1 MSLVS
6 LPPELRSLCRKL
18 TTTKPDQLPS
28 LLPLLLK
35 DIQRCQGPLS
45 APQEAK
51 TGSNSTEAAVLV
63 HKLRTQITT
72 LLNGR
77 TVEGRFVAVAL
88 VKAFIETG
96 GWECL
101 RASDAWVKG
110 LLSVLQKRD
119 PVVTKELCVVTLTKI
134 YVMLQ
139 SYQTLIREI
148 ATPTLPAFAQ
158 ACLGILKPP
167 SSSKA
172 PKPSFNFIQTL
183 FDAFSTLIPLYP
195 TTLRPFNGQLR
206 SVTRQ
211 YLAPTSSDDT
221 FTPSGLRAS
230 SRRLVIRLHMTAAK
244 GGGADEWT
252 KHLNSLIKEFHVMA
266 DHVLRAVHENWE
278 STTGYT
284 HQSVSF
290 DTEPAGGSESPDQFP
305 RWQGIQSGSERM
317 ISLLEYIGDCLCCST
332 KVAVT
337 LPISALFDILTRIA
351 SICPPAPG
359 REKTASTQTN
369 NAIGREEKDDLWAV
383 FPDIQVAV
391 MKLCRLLA
399 NRLERNY
406 VPLAQE
412 TLDCLLRMVE
422 TGYRLPQLRETTF
435 ELVSMM
441 LPLCG
446 PTMSKTNV
454 TALALVA
461 KTCCR
466 DLLGHA
472 GHIKAPKTPTPTV
485 QNGNKTK
492 NITQNA
498 DLFLTNISEEQTL
511 QSTLA
516 PSHLKAA
523 ETLLAAFFSYLPQHY
538 INLALRYQLLK
549 AAILCRV
556 KDAQIASV
564 LHPSRD
570 RSGRIPQVILPF
582 LYRQFPHD
590 ESIEVLRFNF
600 RPMTGSVR
608 ADFADGSDYL
618 EDEDAAMTE
627 PADGYAFDKPFEAA
641 AAVSQAAQDDDE
653 NQMAVDEPTSS
664 SKVAPPPPTVLPI
677 QPSPF
682 LAQPTTPKPEPAAA
696 PAESPSAHTMTT
708 RSLKRKSSSGVEAAA
723 ATKKRVE
730 LENKTAVVVEE
741 TTAAVVKE
749 DNDDPGFTS
758 VGSLVESTLKKTVP
772 VEEAAADDD
781 SDDESVHLNME
792 LDSDGDDDE

>member
-18 TTTKPDQLPS
+18 TATKPDQLPS
-28 LLPLLLK
+28 LLPSLLK

-51 TGSNSTEAAVLV
+51 TGANSTEAAVLV

-77 TVEGRFVAVAL
+77 AIEGRFAAVAL

-110 LLSVLQKRD
+110 LLSILQKRD
-119 PVVTKELCVVTLTKI
+119 PVITKELCVVTLTKV

-172 PKPSFNFIQTL
+172 PKPPLSLIQTL

-211 YLAPTSSDDT
+211 YLAPTSSDDVY
-221 FTPSGLRAS
+221 TPATLRES

-252 KHLNSLIKEFHVMA
+252 KHLNSLIKEFHMTA

-284 HQSVSF
+284 HQTISF
-290 DTEPAGGSESPDQFP
+290 DTEPAGGGDSLDQFP
-305 RWQGIQSGSERM
+305 KWQGIQSGSERM

-351 SICPPAPG
+351 SISPPCPG
-359 REKTASTQTN
+359 T
-369 NAIGREEKDDLWAV
+369 EEKDDLWTV

-412 TLDCLLRMVE
+412 TLDCMLRMFE

-435 ELVSMM
+435 EVVRMM

-454 TALALVA
+454 ASLALVA

-498 DLFLTNISEEQTL
+498 DLFLANISEEQTL
-511 QSTLA
+511 KSTLSA
-516 PSHLKAA
+516 SHLKAA
-523 ETLLAAFFSYLPQHY
+523 ENLLVAFFSHLPQHY
-538 INLALRYQLLK
+538 IISQLRTELLK
-549 AAILCRV
+549 TAILCHV

-600 RPMTGSVR
+600 RPMTASVK
-608 ADFADGSDYL
+608 ADFADGGDYAD
-618 EDEDAAMTE
+618 DEDASMME
-627 PADGYAFDKPFEAA
+627 SADGYAFDKPFEAA
-641 AAVSQAAQDDDE
+641 GASVSQAAQGDDD
-653 NQMAVDEPTSS
+653 NQMAVDEPISS
-664 SKVAPPPPTVLPI
+664 AKVEPSLPTAVPA

-682 LAQPTTPKPEPAAA
+682 LAQPTTASSKKPEPAAA
-696 PAESPSAHTMTT
+696 VAESPVRTMTT

-730 LENKTAVVVEE
+730 LEKKTAVEEE
-741 TTAAVVKE
+741 TITAAVE
-749 DNDDPGFTS
+749 ENDDPGFTS

-772 VEEAAADDD
+772 AVEAADDDD

>member
-1 MSLVS
+1 
-6 LPPELRSLCRKL
+6 
-18 TTTKPDQLPS
+18 
-28 LLPLLLK
+28 
-35 DIQRCQGPLS
+35 
-45 APQEAK
+45 
-51 TGSNSTEAAVLV
+51 
-63 HKLRTQITT
+63 
-72 LLNGR
+72 
-77 TVEGRFVAVAL
+77 
-88 VKAFIETG
+88 
-96 GWECL
+96 
-101 RASDAWVKG
+101 
-110 LLSVLQKRD
+110 
-119 PVVTKELCVVTLTKI
+119 
-134 YVMLQ
+134 MLQ
-139 SYQTLIREI
+139 SYQTLVREI
-148 ATPTLPAFAQ
+148 ATPTLPTFAQ

-172 PKPSFNFIQTL
+172 PTPSFNFVQTIV
-183 FDAFSTLIPLYP
+183 DALSTLIPLFP

-211 YLAPTSSDDT
+211 YLAPTSSDDA
-221 FTPSGLRAS
+221 FIPSGLRES

-244 GGGADEWT
+244 GGGADEWA
-252 KHLNSLIKEFHVMA
+252 KNLNSLIKEFHVTA

-278 STTGYT
+278 STNGYI
-284 HQSVSF
+284 HQTVSF
-290 DTEPAGGSESPDQFP
+290 DNEPAGGGDAPDQFP
-305 RWQGIQSGSERM
+305 KWQGIQSGSERM

-351 SICPPAPG
+351 SISPPAPG
-359 REKTASTQTN
+359 REKTAATQTN
-369 NAIGREEKDDLWAV
+369 NAIGREEKDDLWTV

-399 NRLERNY
+399 SRLERNY

-412 TLDCLLRMVE
+412 TLDCMLRMFE

-435 ELVSMM
+435 GVVSMM

-446 PTMSKTNV
+446 PTMSKANV
-454 TALALVA
+454 ASLALVA

-472 GHIKAPKTPTPTV
+472 GHIKLPKAPTPTV
-485 QNGNKTK
+485 VNGNKTK

-498 DLFLTNISEEQTL
+498 DLFLTNITEEQTL

-516 PSHLKAA
+516 TSHLKAA
-523 ETLLAAFFSYLPQHY
+523 EKLLAAFFSYLPQHY
-538 INLALRYQLLK
+538 INSALRSQLLK
-549 AAILCRV
+549 TAILCRV

-600 RPMTGSVR
+600 RPMTASVK
-608 ADFADGSDYL
+608 ADFADGGDYAD
-618 EDEDAAMTE
+618 DEDAAMAE

-641 AAVSQAAQDDDE
+641 VSQDDADDQMVVDDE
-653 NQMAVDEPTSS
+653 PAAS
-664 SKVAPPPPTVLPI
+664 SKVEPPPPAAALPVE
-677 QPSPF
+677 PSPF
-682 LAQPTTPKPEPAAA
+682 LAEPISTKSPKPKPAAAA
-696 PAESPSAHTMTT
+696 PAVTESPVRTMTT

-730 LENKTAVVVEE
+730 IEKKGKGKKAAAAVEE
-741 TTAAVVKE
+741 TTTAATTTTAK
-749 DNDDPGFTS
+749 DDPGFTS

-772 VEEAAADDD
+772 VPKEAADDDDDD

-792 LDSDGDDDE
+792 LDSDGDEEDDE

>member
-1 MSLVS
+1 
-6 LPPELRSLCRKL
+6 
-18 TTTKPDQLPS
+18 
-28 LLPLLLK
+28 
-35 DIQRCQGPLS
+35 
-45 APQEAK
+45 
-51 TGSNSTEAAVLV
+51 
-63 HKLRTQITT
+63 
-72 LLNGR
+72 
-77 TVEGRFVAVAL
+77 
-88 VKAFIETG
+88 
-96 GWECL
+96 
-101 RASDAWVKG
+101 
-110 LLSVLQKRD
+110 
-119 PVVTKELCVVTLTKI
+119 
-134 YVMLQ
+134 MLQ
-139 SYQTLIREI
+139 SYQTLVREI
-148 ATPTLPAFAQ
+148 ATPTLPTFAQ

-172 PKPSFNFIQTL
+172 PPPSFNFIQTL
-183 FDAFSTLIPLYP
+183 FDAFSTLIPLFP

-211 YLAPTSSDDT
+211 YLAPTSSDDA
-221 FTPSGLRAS
+221 FIPSSLRES

-252 KHLNSLIKEFHVMA
+252 KHLNSLIKEFHVTA
-266 DHVLRAVHENWE
+266 DSVLRAVHENWE

-284 HQSVSF
+284 HQTVSF
-290 DTEPAGGSESPDQFP
+290 DNEPAGGGDSPDQFP
-305 RWQGIQSGSERM
+305 KWQGIQSGSERM

-351 SICPPAPG
+351 SISPPAPG
-359 REKTASTQTN
+359 REKTAASQTN
-369 NAIGREEKDDLWAV
+369 NAIGREEKEDLWAV

-391 MKLCRLLA
+391 MKLCQLLA

-412 TLDCLLRMVE
+412 TLDCILRMFE
-422 TGYRLPQLRETTF
+422 MGYRLPQLRETTF
-435 ELVSMM
+435 AVVSTM

-446 PTMSKTNV
+446 PTMSKSNV
-454 TALALVA
+454 ASLVLVA

-472 GHIKAPKTPTPTV
+472 GHIKAPKLPTPTII
-485 QNGNKTK
+485 NGNKTK
-492 NITQNA
+492 NITQNS
-498 DLFLTNISEEQTL
+498 DLFLTNITEEQTL

-516 PSHLKAA
+516 PSHLKTA
-523 ETLLAAFFSYLPQHY
+523 ENLLAAFFSYLPQHY
-538 INLALRYQLLK
+538 INSALRSQLLK
-549 AAILCRV
+549 TAILCRV

-600 RPMTGSVR
+600 RPMTASVK
-608 ADFADGSDYL
+608 ADFADGGDYAD
-618 EDEDAAMTE
+618 DEDAAMAE
-627 PADGYAFDKPFEAA
+627 PTDGYAFDKPFEAA
-641 AAVSQAAQDDDE
+641 AAQDDD
-653 NQMAVDEPTSS
+653 NQMVVDDEPVSS
-664 SKVAPPPPTVLPI
+664 SKIEPPPPATALPVE
-677 QPSPF
+677 PSPF
-682 LAQPTTPKPEPAAA
+682 LAQPTSSNNNTKPEPVAA
-696 PAESPSAHTMTT
+696 PEPAVAESPVRTMTT

-730 LENKTAVVVEE
+730 VEKKGKGKKTAVEE
-741 TTAAVVKE
+741 TTVSATTAAE
-749 DNDDPGFTS
+749 DDPGFTS

-772 VEEAAADDD
+772 VPKEAADDDDD

-792 LDSDGDDDE
+792 LDSDEDEDDE

>member
-28 LLPLLLK
+28 ILPLLLK

-51 TGSNSTEAAVLV
+51 TGANSTEAAVLV

-77 TVEGRFVAVAL
+77 TVEGRFAAVVL

-101 RASDAWVKG
+101 RLSDAWVKG
-110 LLSVLQKRD
+110 LLSILQKRD
-119 PVVTKELCVVTLTKI
+119 PLVTKDLCVVTLTKI

-139 SYQTLIREI
+139 SYQTLVREI
-148 ATPTLPAFAQ
+148 ATPTLPTFAQ
-158 ACLGILKPP
+158 ACLGIMKPP

-172 PKPSFNFIQTL
+172 PTPSFNFVQTML
-183 FDAFSTLIPLYP
+183 DAFSTLVPLFP
-195 TTLRPFNGQLR
+195 TTLRPFSGQLR

-211 YLAPTSSDDT
+211 YLAPTSSDDA
-221 FTPSGLRAS
+221 FIPSSLRES

-244 GGGADEWT
+244 NGGADEWA
-252 KHLNSLIKEFHVMA
+252 KHLNALIKEFHVTA

-284 HQSVSF
+284 HQNVSF
-290 DTEPAGGSESPDQFP
+290 ENEPAGGGDAPDQFP
-305 RWQGIQSGSERM
+305 KWQGIQSGSERM
-317 ISLLEYIGDCLCCST
+317 ISLLEYIGVCLCCST

-351 SICPPAPG
+351 SISPPAPG
-359 REKTASTQTN
+359 REKTAASQTN
-369 NAIGREEKDDLWAV
+369 NAIGREEKEDLWTV

-391 MKLCRLLA
+391 MKLCQLLT

-406 VPLAQE
+406 APLAQE
-412 TLDCLLRMVE
+412 TLDCMLRMFE

-435 ELVSMM
+435 GVVSTM

-446 PTMSKTNV
+446 PTMSKPNV
-454 TALALVA
+454 ASLALVA

-472 GHIKAPKTPTPTV
+472 GHIKAPKAPTPTV
-485 QNGNKTK
+485 VNGNKTK
-492 NITQNA
+492 NITQNS
-498 DLFLTNISEEQTL
+498 DLFLTNITEEQTL

-516 PSHLKAA
+516 PSHLKTA
-523 ETLLAAFFSYLPQHY
+523 ENLLAAFFSYLPQHY
-538 INLALRYQLLK
+538 INSTLRSQLLK
-549 AAILCRV
+549 TAILCRV
-556 KDAQIASV
+556 KDAQIASI

-600 RPMTGSVR
+600 RPMTASVK
-608 ADFADGSDYL
+608 ADFADGGDYAD
-618 EDEDAAMTE
+618 DEDAAMAE

-641 AAVSQAAQDDDE
+641 ATQDDDTE
-653 NQMAVDEPTSS
+653 MVVDDEPAASL
-664 SKVAPPPPTVLPI
+664 KVEPPPPATALPVE
-677 QPSPF
+677 PSPF
-682 LAQPTTPKPEPAAA
+682 LAEPISSSSTKPEPAAA
-696 PAESPSAHTMTT
+696 APAVTESP
-708 RSLKRKSSSGVEAAA
+708 RAAA

-730 LENKTAVVVEE
+730 VEKKGKGKGKGKKAAAAVEE
-741 TTAAVVKE
+741 TTETATTAE
-749 DNDDPGFTS
+749 DDPGFSS

-772 VEEAAADDD
+772 VPKEAADDDDD

-792 LDSDGDDDE
+792 LDSDGDEEDDE

>member
-28 LLPLLLK
+28 LLPSLLK

-51 TGSNSTEAAVLV
+51 TGANSTEAAVLV

-77 TVEGRFVAVAL
+77 TIEGRFAAVAL
-88 VKAFIETG
+88 VKAFIEAG

-119 PVVTKELCVVTLTKI
+119 PVITKELCVVTLTKV

-148 ATPTLPAFAQ
+148 ATPTLPTFAQ

-172 PKPSFNFIQTL
+172 PKPPLSFIQTL

-211 YLAPTSSDDT
+211 YLAPTSSDDAY
-221 FTPSGLRAS
+221 TPSGLRES

-252 KHLNSLIKEFHVMA
+252 KHLNSLIKEFHMTA

-284 HQSVSF
+284 HQTVSF
-290 DTEPAGGSESPDQFP
+290 DTEPAGGGDSLDQFP
-305 RWQGIQSGSERM
+305 KWQGIQSGSERM

-332 KVAVT
+332 KVA
-337 LPISALFDILTRIA
+337 
-351 SICPPAPG
+351 PPAPG
-359 REKTASTQTN
+359 REKTAVTQTN
-369 NAIGREEKDDLWAV
+369 NAIGREEKDDLWTV

-412 TLDCLLRMVE
+412 TLDCVLRMFE

-435 ELVSMM
+435 EVVSMM

-446 PTMSKTNV
+446 PTMPKTNV
-454 TALALVA
+454 AVLALVT

-498 DLFLTNISEEQTL
+498 DLFLTNIAEEQIL
-511 QSTLA
+511 KSTLP

-523 ETLLAAFFSYLPQHY
+523 ETLLVAFFSHLPQHY
-538 INLALRYQLLK
+538 IVSQLRTELLK
-549 AAILCRV
+549 TAVLCQV

-600 RPMTGSVR
+600 RPMTASVK
-608 ADFADGSDYL
+608 ADFADGGDYAD
-618 EDEDAAMTE
+618 DEDASMME
-627 PADGYAFDKPFEAA
+627 PEDGYAFDKPFEAA
-641 AAVSQAAQDDDE
+641 GASASQAAQGDDD

-664 SKVAPPPPTVLPI
+664 TKVEQSLPTTAPI

-682 LAQPTTPKPEPAAA
+682 LAQPTTTTKTKPEPAAA
-696 PAESPSAHTMTT
+696 VAESPVRTMTT

-730 LENKTAVVVEE
+730 VEKKKAAVAVEEE
-741 TTAAVVKE
+741 TTTAAMVE
-749 DNDDPGFTS
+749 ENDDPGFTS

-772 VEEAAADDD
+772 TAEAADDDD

>member
-18 TTTKPDQLPS
+18 TATKTEQLPS

-35 DIQRCQGPLS
+35 DIQRCSGPLS
-45 APQEAK
+45 APQDAK
-51 TGSNSTEAAVLV
+51 TGANSTEANVLV

-88 VKAFIETG
+88 VKAYIETG
-96 GWECL
+96 GWESL
-101 RASDAWVKG
+101 RTSDAWVKG

-119 PVVTKELCVVTLTKI
+119 PTVTKELCVVTLTKI

-158 ACLGILKPP
+158 ACLTILKPP

-172 PKPSFNFIQTL
+172 PKPSFNFVQTI

-211 YLAPTSSDDT
+211 YLAPTSSDDA
-221 FTPSGLRAS
+221 FTPSALQES

-252 KHLNSLIKEFHVMA
+252 KHLNSLIKEFHVTA
-266 DHVLRAVHENWE
+266 DHVFRALHENWG
-278 STTGYT
+278 STTGYV
-284 HQSVSF
+284 HQTVSF
-290 DTEPAGGSESPDQFP
+290 DTEVTGGGDSPDQFP
-305 RWQGIQSGSERM
+305 KWVGIQAGSERM
-317 ISLLEYIGDCLCCST
+317 ISLLEYIGDSLCCST

-351 SICPPAPG
+351 SISPPAPG
-359 REKTASTQTN
+359 REKTVSTQTN
-369 NAIGREEKDDLWAV
+369 NAIGREEKEDLWTV

-391 MKLCRLLA
+391 LKLCQLFA

-412 TLDCLLRMVE
+412 TLDCVLRMFE
-422 TGYRLPQLRETTF
+422 TGYRLPEMRANTF
-435 ELVSMM
+435 ELVNTM
-441 LPLCG
+441 LRLCG
-446 PTMSKTNV
+446 PTMSKQNV
-454 TALALVA
+454 AALTLVA

-466 DLLGHA
+466 DLLGHS
-472 GHIKAPKTPTPTV
+472 GHIKAPKAPTPTA

-492 NITQNA
+492 AITQNS
-498 DLFLTNISEEQTL
+498 DLFLTSITEEKIL
-511 QSTLA
+511 QVTLA
-516 PSHLKAA
+516 SSHLKAA

-538 INLALRYQLLK
+538 VVSALRSQMLK
-549 AAILCRV
+549 TAILCRV

-564 LHPSRD
+564 LHPARD

-582 LYRQFPHD
+582 VYRQFPHD

-600 RPMTGSVR
+600 RPMTGSVK
-608 ADFADGSDYL
+608 ADFADAGDFAD
-618 EDEDAAMTE
+618 DEDAAMIE
-627 PADGYAFDKPFEAA
+627 PEDGYAFDKPFAA
-641 AAVSQAAQDDDE
+641 PTSESQAAQDDDSR
-653 NQMAVDEPTSS
+653 MVVDEPAPSATSTS
-664 SKVAPPPPTVLPI
+664 GPSVSAPPV

-682 LAQPTTPKPEPAAA
+682 LAQPTSIESEPA
-696 PAESPSAHTMTT
+696 EELPSAHAMTT

-730 LENKTAVVVEE
+730 VEKKTTTVEE
-741 TTAAVVKE
+741 TVAE
-749 DNDDPGFTS
+749 DDPGFAS
-758 VGSLVESTLKKTVP
+758 VGSLVESTLKQTV
-772 VEEAAADDD
+772 VRTETKEEAGADGDDD

-792 LDSDGDDDE
+792 LDSDEEE

>member
-18 TTTKPDQLPS
+18 TTTKTDQLPS

-51 TGSNSTEAAVLV
+51 TGTNSTEAAVLV

-88 VKAFIETG
+88 IKAYIETG

-101 RASDAWVKG
+101 RTSDAWVKG
-110 LLSVLQKRD
+110 LLSILQKRD
-119 PVVTKELCVVTLTKI
+119 PTITKELCVVTLTKI

-139 SYQTLIREI
+139 GYQTLIREI

-158 ACLGILKPP
+158 ACLSILKPP

-172 PKPSFNFIQTL
+172 PKPSCNFIQTL
-183 FDAFSTLIPLYP
+183 VDAFSTLVPLYP

-211 YLAPTSSDDT
+211 YLAPTSSDDA
-221 FTPSGLRAS
+221 FTPSGLQES

-252 KHLNSLIKEFHVMA
+252 KHLNSLIKEFHVTA
-266 DHVLRAVHENWE
+266 DHVFRALHENWG
-278 STTGYT
+278 STTGYV
-284 HQSVSF
+284 HQTVSF
-290 DTEPAGGSESPDQFP
+290 DGEATGGGDSPDQFP
-305 RWQGIQSGSERM
+305 KWNGIQAGSERM
-317 ISLLEYIGDCLCCST
+317 ISLLEYIGDCLRCST
-332 KVAVT
+332 KVA
-337 LPISALFDILTRIA
+337 
-351 SICPPAPG
+351 PPGPG
-359 REKTASTQTN
+359 RDKTVSTQTN
-369 NAIGREEKDDLWAV
+369 NAIGREEKDDLWTV
-383 FPDIQVAV
+383 FPDIQLAV
-391 MKLCRLLA
+391 LRLCHLFA
-399 NRLERNY
+399 NRMERNY

-412 TLDCLLRMVE
+412 TLDCILRMFE
-422 TGYRLPQLRETTF
+422 TGYRLPELRTVTF
-435 ELVSMM
+435 EVVDIM
-441 LPLCG
+441 LRLCG
-446 PTMSKTNV
+446 PTMSKQNV

-472 GHIKAPKTPTPTV
+472 GHIKAPKAPTPTV
-485 QNGNKTK
+485 KNGDKTK

-498 DLFLTNISEEQTL
+498 DLFLTSITEEQTL
-511 QSTLA
+511 QVTLV

-523 ETLLAAFFSYLPQHY
+523 ETLLASFFSYLPQHY
-538 INLALRYQLLK
+538 IVSALRSQMLK
-549 AAILCRV
+549 TAILCRI

-600 RPMTGSVR
+600 RPMTGSVK
-608 ADFADGSDYL
+608 ADFANAGDYA
-618 EDEDAAMTE
+618 EDEDASMIE
-627 PADGYAFDKPFEAA
+627 PADGYAFDKPFATTET
-641 AAVSQAAQDDDE
+641 SQAAQDEANDSR
-653 NQMAVDEPTSS
+653 MAVDEP
-664 SKVAPPPPTVLPI
+664 PPPTTLPI

-682 LAQPTTPKPEPAAA
+682 LAQPTNPKPEPTE
-696 PAESPSAHTMTT
+696 PTAELPAHTMTT

-723 ATKKRVE
+723 TTKKRVE
-730 LENKTAVVVEE
+730 VEKTTTVEE
-741 TTAAVVKE
+741 TSAE
-749 DNDDPGFTS
+749 DDDPGFAS
-758 VGSLVESTLKKTVP
+758 VGSLVESTLKQTVIHADNT
-772 VEEAAADDD
+772 ETGADDAD
-781 SDDESVHLNME
+781 ESDDESVHLNME
-792 LDSDGDDDE
+792 LDSDGEEE